1 MPVIQTKVDRSSEE
15 FEKNKEAHE
24 ALAENLREV
33 NDYVMQG
40 GPERSRE
47 KHLERGKL
55 LARDRVAGLLDEGSH
70 ISSRSAGR
78 QHGRS
83 TAMTCPAQ
91 GSSPAS
97 VVFTASNA

>member
-24 ALAENLREV
+24 ALAEELREV

-47 KHLERGKL
+47 KHLKRGKL
-55 LARDRVAGLLDEGSH
+55 LARDRV
-70 ISSRSAGR
+70 AGR

-83 TAMTCPAQ
+83 TAMTCPVR
-91 GSSPAS
+91 GSLPVSAR
-97 VVFTASNA
+97 FMASNA